1 MNIKIKEF
9 FYISNLLSLLRVFI
23 GIPIFYYLSKTDDFS
38 FVFVAVLG
46 FIAIISDYFDGY
58 FSRKFNQV
66 TELGKI
72 IDPIAD
78 KICGVFVLLGLILFR
93 GYPAGVFFL
102 LMYRD
107 ILILVFGMIISKK
120 EGKVVSSVFVGKLNT
135 SIIGLSA
142 FIYVLKVND
151 IINYILILGCYVL
164 IIISGITYYKIGDK
178 MLSADT
184 KKRNYL
190 RTIVS
195 LLSVVII
202 IVFVYLSLNY
212 ANFFVNKL

>member
-1 MNIKIKEF
+1 MNIKFKEI

-58 FSRKFNQV
+58 FSRKLNQV
-66 TELGKI
+66 TEMGKI

-78 KICGVFVLLGLILFR
+78 KICGIFVLLGLIMFR
-93 GYPAGVFFL
+93 GYPAGILFL

-107 ILILVFGMIISKK
+107 ILILVFGLIISKK
-120 EGKVVSSVFVGKLNT
+120 QGKVVSSVFLGKLNT

-142 FIYVLKVND
+142 FLYVLKFNYT
-151 IINYILILGCYVL
+151 INYILIIACYL
-164 IIISGITYYKIGDK
+164 IIIISGIAYFKIGDK
-178 MLSADT
+178 MLSSD
-184 KKRNYL
+184 KSKRALL
-190 RTIVS
+190 RGVVAV
-195 LLSVVII
+195 LSVVVVII
-202 IVFVYLSLNY
+202 FIYLSINY
-212 ANFFVNKL
+212 TNFFVNKL